1 MDRFITKL
9 ITTITVTA
17 TVIDKRSGAE
27 TVQEVRLY
35 GKFRTNADI
44 KKGARERLPG
54 GCLLKEIKDIKKS
67 TNRYSMTLSEFIKN
81 SEIIM

>member
-9 ITTITVTA
+9 ITTITVTV
-17 TVIDKRSGAE
+17 TVIDKNSGAE
-27 TVQEVRLY
+27 SVQVVRLY

-44 KKGARERLPG
+44 KKAVRERLPG
-54 GCLLKEIKDIKKS
+54 GCLLKEVNDIKKS